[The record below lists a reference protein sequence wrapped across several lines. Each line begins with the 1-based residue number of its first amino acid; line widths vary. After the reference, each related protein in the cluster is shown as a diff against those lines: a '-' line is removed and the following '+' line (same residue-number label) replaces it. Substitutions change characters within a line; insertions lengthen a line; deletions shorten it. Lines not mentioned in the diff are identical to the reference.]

1 MSSLPAPRSL
11 SSGPIGV
18 VGCGYLG
25 AVHAACLAHWGFKV
39 IALDLDPW
47 KLDRLR
53 SGSAPFFEDML
64 DPLLEEGLRTGR
76 LEFTTEFTDLSL
88 SPLVFVCV
96 GTPQQPDSPAADL
109 SQVRS
114 AIHSLASVLAPGA
127 IVVGKST
134 TPAGT
139 ALTLADTLATSG
151 LHLAWNP
158 EFLREGT
165 AVSDTLHPE
174 RIVLGSEHPEVIE
187 ILHEVYR
194 LPISDGSHF
203 LSTDPTTAEMVKT
216 AANAFLAAK
225 VSFINAVSDLCD
237 RTGADVEMVAT
248 ALGLDS
254 RIGPKFLK
262 AGLGYGGGCFPKDVR
277 ALSHRASELGASPL
291 ASLLDAVDAAN
302 LDARTRA
309 LATLESHL
317 PSPTATVAVLGA
329 AFKPGSDDV
338 RDSPA
343 VWLVSNLLARHPE
356 LTITWH
362 DPALAGRTLTDITLA
377 TSALLASADA
387 DLLVVATD
395 WPEYR
400 SLNPATLHPR
410 VKTLLDLR
418 NCIPAATW
426 ANSGWTVH
434 RLGRPSVHPVG

>member
-1 MSSLPAPRSL
+1 
-11 SSGPIGV
+11 
-18 VGCGYLG
+18 
-25 AVHAACLAHWGFKV
+25 
-39 IALDLDPW
+39 
-47 KLDRLR
+47 
-53 SGSAPFFEDML
+53 ML

-76 LEFTTEFTDLSL
+76 LEFTTEFADLAV

-114 AIHSLASVLAPGA
+114 AVHALSAVLAPGSS
-127 IVVGKST
+127 VVGKST

-139 ALTLADTLATSG
+139 ALTLSSTLAPSG

-174 RIVLGSEHPEVIE
+174 RIVLGSEHPGVIE
-187 ILHEVYR
+187 ILREVYR
-194 LPISDGSHF
+194 LPIAEGSHF

-277 ALSHRASELGASPL
+277 ALSHHASELGASPL

-302 LDARTRA
+302 LDARHRA

-343 VWLVSNLLARHPE
+343 VWLVSNLRARHPG

-362 DPALAGRTLTDITLA
+362 DPALSGRTIADLTLTASVPLA
-377 TSALLASADA
+377 TAAA
-387 DLLVVATD
+387 DLLVLATD

-400 SLNPATLHPR
+400 SLNPATLPSR
-410 VKTLLDLR
+410 AKTLLDLR
-418 NCIPAATW
+418 NCIPAAPW
-426 ANSGWTVH
+426 VNSGWAVH
-434 RLGRPSVHPVG
+434 RLGRPSVHPSGNSV